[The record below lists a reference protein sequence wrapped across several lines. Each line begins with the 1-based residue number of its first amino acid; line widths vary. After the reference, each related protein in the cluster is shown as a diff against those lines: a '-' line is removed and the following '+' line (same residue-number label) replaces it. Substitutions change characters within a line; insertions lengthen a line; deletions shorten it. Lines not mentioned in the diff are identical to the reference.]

1 MKSEKH
7 WMSWFKGLTSCFLS
21 VHIPKLLMLAEKER
35 MDKDLTI
42 AQMQGKFKLLV
53 LQDVGHYMQGDSFK
67 KTAFNLHLFLEN
79 FRIPVDK
86 TDVEKYKLE
95 GIGKFHSN
103 IKPYS
108 MSFGA

>member
-1 MKSEKH
+1 
-7 WMSWFKGLTSCFLS
+7 
-21 VHIPKLLMLAEKER
+21 
-35 MDKDLTI
+35 
-42 AQMQGKFKLLV
+42 MQE
-53 LQDVGHYMQGDSFK
+53 DSFK